1 MTKLNLENR
10 SQIVRYAFEQSYR
23 PSGGDSTDNTD
34 GSSN

>member
-23 PSGGDSTDNTD
+23 PNAEVNDTTDAN
-34 GSSN
+34 N